1 MTLAD
6 ELVKLDQLRE
16 RGALTPEEFALAK
29 TRLLD
34 SPRPIGQEAVRI
46 NSFRRSQSDRWLGG
60 LCGGLA
66 VSTGVDSWVWRLMFT
81 CLFFLGGT
89 GLLVY
94 ILFWIF
100 VPSE

>member
-1 MTLAD
+1 MTMPD
-6 ELVKLDQLRE
+6 ELLKLEQMRE
-16 RGALTPEEFALAK
+16 RGSLTSDEFAKAK

-34 SPRPIGQEAVRI
+34 TPVPVGAEGVRL
-46 NSFRRSQSDRWLGG
+46 NVFRRSRADRWLGG

-66 VSTGVDSWVWRLMFT
+66 VSTGVDSWIWRLAFT

>member
-6 ELVKLDQLRE
+6 ELIKVEQLHQ
-16 RGALTPEEFALAK
+16 RGTLTDDEFARTKA
-29 TRLLD
+29 RLLE
-34 SPRPIGQEAVRI
+34 SPTPIKMDAAGI
-46 NSFRRSQSDRWLGG
+46 NGFRRSRTDRWLGG

-66 VSTGVDSWVWRLMFT
+66 VSTGVEAWIWRLMFT
-81 CLFFLGGT
+81 CLFFMGGA

-94 ILFWIF
+94 ILFWVF